1 MRLELPCSPPL
12 RRKNDFFE
20 RVLSLAGFNILTVTQ
35 ITSYLKSYIDENKK
49 LSGIYIKGEI
59 ADFKANFYSG
69 HFYFSLKDSGSEIS
83 CVMFRSYAER
93 IRFMPENGMSVIV
106 RCDLSVYQ
114 KACSCQLYVYDIQPE
129 GIGAKQLA
137 FEQLK
142 AKLETE
148 GLFDTANKKSLPK
161 YPEKIG
167 VITSANGAALQ
178 DIINV
183 LTRRWPVA
191 KIMLT
196 PVSVQGE
203 DAPKQLVAAVKKQDS
218 IIKPDVIII
227 GRGGGSSED
236 LSAFNDEE
244 LARTVFACKTP
255 IVSAVGHE
263 TDFSICDFVADMR
276 APTPSAAAEL
286 ISPDINALRQTLDS
300 NLEWMRDYIERKCD
314 KYADLL
320 QKFSSVK
327 FESFTDNFVKKQ
339 QTKLD
344 FLNEKL
350 VFSYKNRLFDKE
362 FKFSSALSKLDSNN
376 PAKILAKSVYRI
388 EKDKK
393 PLVSAKEAQTG
404 DEIEIY
410 FSDGVLKATVTEK
423 EEGGISF

>member
-1 MRLELPCSPPL
+1 MP
-12 RRKNDFFE
+12 
-20 RVLSLAGFNILTVTQ
+20 GFNILTVTQ

-59 ADFKANFYSG
+59 TDFKANFYSG
-69 HFYFSLKDSGSEIS
+69 HFYFSLKDSGAEIN

-114 KACSCQLYVYDIQPE
+114 KSCSCQLYVYDIQPE
-129 GIGAKQLA
+129 GLGAKHLA

-142 AKLETE
+142 SKLESE
-148 GLFDTANKKSLPK
+148 GLFNAEHKKALPG

-183 LTRRWPVA
+183 LKRRWPIA

-203 DAPKQLVAAVKKQDS
+203 EAPIQLLFALKKQDS
-218 IIKPDVIII
+218 VIKPDVIII

-236 LSAFNDEE
+236 LSAFNDEA
-244 LARTVFACKTP
+244 LARAIFECKTP
-255 IVSAVGHE
+255 VVSAVGHE
-263 TDFSICDFVADMR
+263 TDFSICDFVADLR

-286 ISPDINALRQTLDS
+286 VSPDINSLRQTFDD
-300 NLEWMRDYIERKCD
+300 NIEWMHDYLKRKCD
-314 KYADLL
+314 RYEDSLSRFAL
-320 QKFSSVK
+320 VNVN
-327 FESFTDNFVKKQ
+327 SFTDNIIAKQ
-339 QTKLD
+339 QRKLKN
-344 FLNEKL
+344 LSERNL
-350 VFSYKNRLFDKE
+350 LLYKNHVLSNESRLLV
-362 FKFSSALSKLDSNN
+362 ALSKLDSNN
-376 PAKILAKSVYRI
+376 PAKILVKSVCTI

-393 PLVSAKEAQTG
+393 PVLSVKNTNIG
-404 DEIEIY
+404 DSLDIY
-410 FSDGVLKATVTEK
+410 FSDGLIKATVTEK
-423 EEGGISF
+423 NEGGISF

>member
-1 MRLELPCSPPL
+1 MP
-12 RRKNDFFE
+12 
-20 RVLSLAGFNILTVTQ
+20 GFNILTVTQ

-59 ADFKANFYSG
+59 SDFKANFYSG
-69 HFYFSLKDSGSEIS
+69 HFYFSLKDSGAEIN

-114 KACSCQLYVYDIQPE
+114 KSCSCQLYVYDIQPE
-129 GIGAKQLA
+129 GLGAKQLA

-142 AKLETE
+142 AKLEAE
-148 GLFDTANKKSLPK
+148 GLFDAQNKKSVPL

-183 LTRRWPVA
+183 LTRRWPAV

-203 DAPKQLVAAVKKQDS
+203 DSPKQLLAAVKKQDS
-218 IIKPDVIII
+218 VIKPDVIII

-244 LARTVFACKTP
+244 LARAIFACNIP
-255 IVSAVGHE
+255 VISAVGHE
-263 TDFSICDFVADMR
+263 TDFSICDFVADLR

-286 ISPDINALRQTLDS
+286 ASPDINSLRQAFDDNLD
-300 NLEWMRDYIERKCD
+300 WMRGCIAKKCD
-314 KYADLL
+314 KYAAILDNF
-320 QKFSSVK
+320 KCVKSVYFTDK
-327 FESFTDNFVKKQ
+327 FENKLQEKLNFAK
-339 QTKLD
+339 
-344 FLNEKL
+344 EKL
-350 VFSYKNRLFDKE
+350 VFEGKRVLSGKTFLYKTE
-362 FKFSSALSKLDSNN
+362 LSKLDSNN
-376 PAKILAKSVYRI
+376 PAKLLRKSICKIEIGDKALKSVSQAEI
-388 EKDKK
+388 
-393 PLVSAKEAQTG
+393 G
-404 DEIEIY
+404 DSIKIY
-410 FSDGVLKATVTEK
+410 FSDGMLKATVDEK
-423 EEGGISF
+423 IEGGFEF

>member
-1 MRLELPCSPPL
+1 M
-12 RRKNDFFE
+12 
-20 RVLSLAGFNILTVTQ
+20 AGFNILTVTQ
-35 ITSYLKSYIDENKK
+35 ITAYLKSYIDENKK

-59 ADFKANFYSG
+59 TDFKANFYSG
-69 HFYFSLKDSGSEIS
+69 HYYFSLKDSGAEIN

-129 GIGAKQLA
+129 GLGAKHLA

-142 AKLETE
+142 AKLEAE
-148 GLFDTANKKSLPK
+148 GLFDEKYKKTLPQ

-167 VITSANGAALQ
+167 VITSGSGAAIQ

-191 KIMLT
+191 KIVLT

-203 DAPKQLVAAVKKQDS
+203 DSPKQLISALRKQDS
-218 IIKPDVIII
+218 VIKPDVIII

-236 LSAFNDEE
+236 LSAFNDET
-244 LARTVFACKTP
+244 LAREIFACKTP
-255 IVSAVGHE
+255 VISAVGHE
-263 TDFSICDFVADMR
+263 TDFSICDFVSDLR
-276 APTPSAAAEL
+276 ALTPSAAAEL
-286 ISPDINALRQTLDS
+286 SSPDINALRQSFDD
-300 NLEWMRDYIERKCD
+300 NIGWMRDYIERKCD

-320 QKFSSVK
+320 SKFTSVK
-327 FESFTDNFVKKQ
+327 SKNFTDNFLLKYQNQLDFISEKREFLFKNLLLNKESKFSLALA
-339 QTKLD
+339 KLD
-344 FLNEKL
+344 
-350 VFSYKNRLFDKE
+350 Y
-362 FKFSSALSKLDSNN
+362 NN
-376 PAKILAKSVYRI
+376 PAKIFSKSVCRI

-393 PLVSAKEAQTG
+393 EVVSAKKVFPG
-404 DEIEIY
+404 DSIKIY

-423 EEGGISF
+423 EEGGPSF

>member
-1 MRLELPCSPPL
+1 M
-12 RRKNDFFE
+12 
-20 RVLSLAGFNILTVTQ
+20 AGFNILTVTQ

-59 ADFKANFYSG
+59 TDFKANFYSG
-69 HFYFSLKDSGSEIS
+69 HFYFSLKDSDSEIN

-129 GIGAKQLA
+129 GLGAKHLA

-142 AKLETE
+142 AKLEAE
-148 GLFDTANKKSLPK
+148 GLFDAVYKKTLPK

-183 LTRRWPVA
+183 LTRRWPIA
-191 KIMLT
+191 KILLT

-203 DAPKQLVAAVKKQDS
+203 DSPSQLLSAVKKQDEV
-218 IIKPDVIII
+218 IKPDVIII
-227 GRGGGSSED
+227 GRGGGSSQD
-236 LSAFNDEE
+236 LSAFNDEI
-244 LARTVFACKTP
+244 LARAIFACKTP
-255 IVSAVGHE
+255 VVSAVGHE

-286 ISPDINALRQTLDS
+286 ISPDINALRQTFDD

-320 QKFSSVK
+320 QKFTSVK
-327 FESFTDNFVKKQ
+327 SKNFTDIFLRKQ
-339 QTKLD
+339 QDKLD
-344 FLNEKL
+344 ILSEKML
-350 VFSYKNRLFDKE
+350 LSYKNRILEKE
-362 FKFSSALSKLDSNN
+362 SQYAFALSKLDSNN
-376 PAKILAKSVYRI
+376 PVKILAKSVCRI

-393 PLVSAKEAQTG
+393 QLVSVKETAPG
-404 DEIEIY
+404 DNIDIY
-410 FSDGVLKATVTEK
+410 FHDGVLKATVTEK